1 MFLDY
6 FALGM
11 LFFVAIV
18 LFYGIIAIHDIPY
31 EIAKKRNHYR
41 RGDGQTVDKRRIR
54 DGRCSCFGD
63 REVGGV

>member
-18 LFYGIIAIHDIPY
+18 LFYGIIAIRLILSVKPSFTDLL
-31 EIAKKRNHYR
+31 R
-41 RGDGQTVDKRRIR
+41 
-54 DGRCSCFGD
+54 
-63 REVGGV
+63 